1 MSKSLNTSGSSNR
14 FRFKSTAKLGKD
26 VKLDV
31 HGKTD
36 GLRGVKTYRNKDKK
50 EKGVNQ
56 IDTKQQVSWGGHKEK
71 KKPWWKLAKTL
82 PLP

>member
-14 FRFKSTAKLGKD
+14 FRFKSTAKLGRD

-36 GLRGVKTYRNKDKK
+36 GLKGVKTYRNKDKK
-50 EKGVNQ
+50 VR
-56 IDTKQQVSWGGHKEK
+56 DTQKNTGGTQRRSKQEGQ
-71 KKPWWKLAKTL
+71 
-82 PLP
+82 

>member
-14 FRFKSTAKLGKD
+14 FRFKSTAKLGRD

-36 GLRGVKTYRNKDKK
+36 GLKGVKTYRNKDKK
-50 EKGVNQ
+50 VR
-56 IDTKQQVSWGGHKEK
+56 DTQKNTGGTQRRSKQEG
-71 KKPWWKLAKTL
+71 
-82 PLP
+82 

>member
-14 FRFKSTAKLGKD
+14 FRFKSTAKQGKD

-56 IDTKQQVSWGGHKEK
+56 IDTKQQVRPGRTQGKETF
-71 KKPWWKLAKTL
+71 AF
-82 PLP
+82 